1 MNCEDYTIIRGLPM
15 ASLFPEVNVRSAMD
29 YQPSNSDVIIV
40 SYPKCGTTWTQ
51 YIVSNI
57 ITKGKPPN
65 DPGEFMLHSPFIELF
80 GAESAMNPARR
91 GPIITHLP
99 MNVFPY
105 TKQAKYIYVT
115 RNPYDCC
122 VSKYHFLKG
131 ITPKAYEDASFE
143 SFVKKFVSGR
153 LLYGDYFDH
162 LLPWYDQRNE
172 ANVLFLT
179 YEQLKADTTQWIFNI
194 AEFLGEE
201 HIRAL
206 MEDDV
211 LLRSVVEAASLR
223 NMKVVFNYSPHDRV
237 NRMLELPP
245 EKSLKLAEVFKK
257 APVTHKET
265 HEGCGYV
272 RKGIVGDW
280 KSHFTQ
286 EQIKLMKAW
295 IEKKTKGSDVMHL
308 WKDID
313 LP

>member
-1 MNCEDYTIIRGLPM
+1 MNCEDYNIIRGLPM
-15 ASLFPEVNVRSAMD
+15 AKVFPDVNVRSAMD
-29 YQPSNSDVIIV
+29 YQPRESDVIIV
-40 SYPKCGTTWTQ
+40 TYPKCGTTWAQ

-57 ITKGKPPN
+57 ITKGNTPN
-65 DPGEFMLHSPFIELF
+65 DPGEFMLHSPFIDLF
-80 GAESAMNPARR
+80 GAEFAMNPARK

-99 MNVFPY
+99 ITVFPY
-105 TKQAKYIYVT
+105 TEQAKYIYIT

-131 ITPKAYEDASFE
+131 ITPKAYEDVSFE

-162 LLPWYDQRNE
+162 LFPWYDLRNE
-172 ANVLFLT
+172 ANVLFFT
-179 YEQLKADTTQWIFNI
+179 YEELKTDTKQCIFKI
-194 AEFLGEE
+194 AKFLGED

-206 MEDDV
+206 REDDV
-211 LLRSVVEAASLR
+211 FLQRVVEATSLS
-223 NMKVVFNYSPHDRV
+223 NMKVVFNYSPYERV
-237 NRMLELPP
+237 KRMLELPP

-257 APVTHKET
+257 APVTNKEM

-280 KSHFTQ
+280 KSHFTP
-286 EQIKLMKAW
+286 ELIEITKAW
-295 IEKKTKGSDVMHL
+295 IDKKTKGSDIMDL
-308 WKDID
+308 WKDLD